1 MIALGLALPATE
13 PATLARPV
21 IVAPAPREISF
32 GVVRGRVSE
41 GTVRIVVKVGQ
52 TTAADVPLSETHFRF
67 ELSLPPRDL
76 AIHVTAF
83 DASGNSATSTVTPVF
98 GLPKTGYPAAIIS
111 TLDTYLSG
119 QIRSLV
125 RAFPGTA
132 AVFVQDLRT
141 GRGAAWNARARFQ
154 GASTLKLGIAIEVL
168 RVLGHRPA
176 PGTYLAGRF
185 WRMLVYSDNKA
196 ANDLM
201 AWLGGGSVDA
211 GSFRVNATL
220 EALRLRDT
228 HMRGGYV
235 LGTATTRPIPLR
247 VESQPP
253 YFPGWK
259 HSSAWDLARIHRFV
273 HRAAAGQ
280 GPLLR
285 LAGHFSPADAR
296 YMLWVLAHVADPGK
310 IDRYIGTRPD
320 VAVLHKGGWILHARH
335 DTALVFW
342 RDGAF
347 VITVMTWNGV
357 QAGSSSD
364 ILAGRIARIALRLFE
379 NAPPPSARAWRLPA

>member
-1 MIALGLALPATE
+1 MLGLALAATE

-21 IVAPAPREISF
+21 IVAPAPREVSF
-32 GVVRGRVSE
+32 GVVRGRVSD

-52 TTAADVPLSETHFRF
+52 TTAVDVPVSDTHFRF

-83 DASGNSATSTVTPVF
+83 DATGNSVTSTVTPVF
-98 GLPKTGYPAAIIS
+98 GLPRKAYPTAIIS

-125 RAFPGTA
+125 REFPGTA

-154 GASTLKLGIAIEVL
+154 AASTLKLGIAIELL
-168 RVLGHRPA
+168 RVLGRPPA
-176 PGTYLAGRF
+176 QGTYLAGRF
-185 WRMLVYSDNKA
+185 WKMLVYSDNKA

-201 AWLGGGSVDA
+201 GWLGRGSVDA
-211 GSFRVNATL
+211 GALRVNATL
-220 EALRLRDT
+220 EALGLRDT
-228 HMRGGYV
+228 HMRGGYI

-259 HSSAWDLARIHRFV
+259 HSSAWDMARIHGFV

-285 LAGHFSPADAR
+285 LAGHFSPADGR

-310 IDRYIGTRPD
+310 IDRYIRTRSD
-320 VAVLHKGGWILHARH
+320 VAVLHKAGWILHARH

-342 RDGAF
+342 REGVF
-347 VITVMTWNGV
+347 VITVMTWHPV
-357 QAGSSSD
+357 EAGSSSD
-364 ILAGRIARIALRLFE
+364 ILAGRIARIALRRFE
-379 NAPPPSARAWRLPA
+379 NTPPPSTRAWRLPS

>member
-1 MIALGLALPATE
+1 VITVAAPVAE

-32 GVVRGRVSE
+32 GVVRGRVSD

-52 TTAADVPLSETHFRF
+52 TIKVDVPVSETHFRF
-67 ELSLPPRDL
+67 ELALPPRDL

-83 DASGNSATSTVTPVF
+83 DAVGKSATSTVTPVF
-98 GLPKTGYPAAIIS
+98 GLPRKAYPTGIIS

-125 RAFPGTA
+125 REFPGTA

-154 GASTLKLGIAIEVL
+154 AASTLKLGIAIELL
-168 RVLGHRPA
+168 RVLGRPPA
-176 PGTYLAGRF
+176 QGTYLAGRF

-201 AWLGGGSVDA
+201 AWLGRGSVDA
-211 GSFRVNATL
+211 GSLRVNTTL
-220 EALRLRDT
+220 EALGLRDT
-228 HMRGGYV
+228 HMRGGYL

-259 HSSAWDLARIHRFV
+259 HSSAWDLARIHGFV

-285 LAGHFSPADAR
+285 LPGHFSPADAR
-296 YMLWVLAHVADPGK
+296 YMLWVLAHVVDLGK

-320 VAVLHKGGWILHARH
+320 VAVLHKAGWILHARH

-347 VITVMTWNGV
+347 VITVMTWHPV
-357 QAGSSSD
+357 EAGASSD
-364 ILAGRIARIALRLFE
+364 ILAGRIARIVLRRFE
-379 NAPPPSARAWRLPA
+379 NTPPPSPRAWRLPS